1 MSSSNSSGN
10 KRQRLTNRA
19 SNIRDISQP
28 VPRGSQMNEQDVY
41 DPDQDTEERRRVRKG
56 LRDLTRELYGMGFL
70 LTQTA
75 GI

>member
-1 MSSSNSSGN
+1 M
-10 KRQRLTNRA
+10 NRG
-19 SNIRDISQP
+19 SNIRDISQST
-28 VPRGSQMNEQDVY
+28 PRGSQRMNEKDVY

-75 GI
+75 GIYYFLTRRV